1 MSGWTDTHCHLNDE
15 DAFPDPEAAVR
26 EARDSGVDRLVVV
39 GVDTESSQKAVVLSE
54 RFENIWAVV
63 GWHPNMAA
71 NFSLAELSRIEELAQ
86 HPKVVAIGEIGLDFH
101 WTYATLEQQRLALE
115 AQLDL
120 AEKLNRPVV
129 FHCREAYPEL
139 LTVLESRPARPYLL
153 HCFAGSGDDAVRAMT
168 LGCYFGVD
176 GPVTYKKAD
185 DLRSV
190 IRQIGIE
197 RLVVETDAPWL
208 SPHPHRGKPNQPAW
222 VGIVGEGLADTLGL
236 STETV
241 KSITNQNA
249 DSFFRLR

>member
-1 MSGWTDTHCHLNDE
+1 MRGWTDTHCHLNDE
-15 DAFPDPEAAVR
+15 DAFPDPEAAVS
-26 EARDSGVDRLVVV
+26 EARDHGVDRLVVV

-71 NFSLAELSRIEELAQ
+71 HFSSAELSRIEELAQ

-120 AEKLNRPVV
+120 AEKLNKPVV

-153 HCFAGSGDDAVRAMT
+153 HCFAGSSEDAVRAMT
-168 LGCYFGVD
+168 LGCYIGVD

-185 DLRSV
+185 DLRAV
-190 IRQIGIE
+190 IQQIGIG

-208 SPHPHRGKPNQPAW
+208 SPHPHRGKPNRPAW

-241 KSITNQNA
+241 KSMTNQNA